1 MLKISQTAA
10 DALDQARDEQDVPED
25 YGVRV
30 SAQPGPDGQTG
41 LAVGF
46 AEAPA
51 EGDEV
56 TEQAGTQLFVAEEL
70 TDPLAE
76 SVIDMQDTE
85 RGPQLVVK
93 PQDAQEE

>member
-1 MLKISQTAA
+1 MLELSQTAA
-10 DALDQARDEQDVPED
+10 EALDQARDEQDVPED

-56 TEQAGTQLFVAEEL
+56 SEQAGTQLFVAEEL
-70 TDPLAE
+70 TGPLAE
-76 SVIDMQDTE
+76 SVIDMQETE
-85 RGPQLVVK
+85 RGAQLVVK
-93 PQDAQEE
+93 PQDEQQE